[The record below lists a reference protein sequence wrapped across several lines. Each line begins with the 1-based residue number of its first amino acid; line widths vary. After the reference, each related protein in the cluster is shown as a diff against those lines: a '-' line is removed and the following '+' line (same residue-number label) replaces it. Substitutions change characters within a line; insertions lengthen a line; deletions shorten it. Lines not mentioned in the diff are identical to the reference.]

1 MEKGRNNRLIR
12 PNDIQAPWIGHGP
25 DYDQPTTEYDEDFAY
40 ETYRDMQLEEQ
51 YANESTEEES

>member
-1 MEKGRNNRLIR
+1 MIG

-51 YANESTEEES
+51 YANESTEDESWT